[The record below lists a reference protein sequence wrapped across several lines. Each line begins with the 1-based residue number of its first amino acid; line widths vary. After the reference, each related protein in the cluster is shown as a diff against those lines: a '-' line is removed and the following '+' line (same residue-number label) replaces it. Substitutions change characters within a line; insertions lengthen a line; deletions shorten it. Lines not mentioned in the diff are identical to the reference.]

1 MSVHAIHAQGH
12 HLDELLPVIEQWLLE
27 NAYQV
32 TVIANRID
40 ASRQD
45 RRLRIFI
52 TDYAA
57 GSLLKIYA
65 DAAVLDALKRH
76 LAEKRLLSYR
86 FACPYCNAPV
96 DLTASKCPTC
106 GAPVADA
113 P

>member
-45 RRLRIFI
+45 TRLRIFI
-52 TDYAA
+52 TEYAA
-57 GSLLKIYA
+57 GSLLKVYA
-65 DAAVLDALKRH
+65 DAVVLDALKRH
-76 LAEKRLLSYR
+76 LAEKRLLAYR
-86 FACPYCNAPV
+86 FACPYCNAQV

-106 GAPVADA
+106 GAPVPDA

>member
-1 MSVHAIHAQGH
+1 MSMHAIHAQGH
-12 HLDELLPVIEQWLLE
+12 HLDELLPVIELWLLDGG
-27 NAYQV
+27 YQV

-40 ASRQD
+40 GV
-45 RRLRIFI
+45 RLDQRIRIFI

-57 GSLLKIYA
+57 GSLLRVYA
-65 DAAVLDALKRH
+65 DAAFLDALKRH

-86 FACPYCNAPV
+86 FACPYCNAQV
-96 DLTASKCPTC
+96 DLTAAKCPTC